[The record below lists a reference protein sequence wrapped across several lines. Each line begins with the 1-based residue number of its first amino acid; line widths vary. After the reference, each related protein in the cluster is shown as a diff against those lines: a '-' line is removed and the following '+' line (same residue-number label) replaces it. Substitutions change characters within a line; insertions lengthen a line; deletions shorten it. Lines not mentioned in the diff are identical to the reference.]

1 MNMAEKIAATY
12 LRLNGFLLLPQFT
25 VFIGGDHGH
34 VDLVGLRAKGSKE
47 ESAGLTFPIDEKFFD
62 AIDPLVCKDPRNEF
76 LGLVGEVKKNRE
88 IDHPK
93 DQQVAYVRPFL
104 GNVPIVP
111 VFFSQ
116 AGKEPTWKSACL
128 QVGNAYALNWV
139 FDRASWMNE
148 KLETLTKTGSWNL
161 SEDALS
167 EILVLGQSLGRIKE
181 KPRAKSK

>member
-47 ESAGLTFPIDEKFFD
+47 ESAGLTFPIDDKFFD
-62 AIDPLVCKDPRNEF
+62 SIDLLVCENPLDEF
-76 LGLVGEVKKNRE
+76 LGLVGEVKTNRR
-88 IDHPK
+88 IDQPK
-93 DQQVAYVRPFL
+93 DQQVTYVRPFL

-111 VFFSQ
+111 VAFSE
-116 AGKEPTWKSACL
+116 GSKEPRWEDECL
-128 QVGNAYALNWV
+128 HVGNAYALEWV
-139 FDRASWMNE
+139 FERASWMNGNVQA
-148 KLETLTKTGSWNL
+148 LTKTGSWNL

-167 EILVLGQSLGRIKE
+167 EILVLGRALGRIRE
-181 KPRAKSK
+181 KPAARPE